1 VDPELPPPRRRDAVE
16 TRERILRAAGQAFAG
31 RSGPPSLEQVA
42 CRAGV
47 SRATVYRHFADR
59 RALGAAVIDRG
70 LDVLRRVVAE
80 RGTVSFRDLL
90 HVVLATAAALGG
102 LAALIEELP
111 EPEQRRCVRR
121 LVDALTPAF
130 RRAQQDGE
138 LRGDVEPAD
147 LGPILRAVRAAAREP
162 DGEAAVQR
170 LLVVLIDGLCP
181 DGGAVGTGSACV
193 WSPGLLVGK

>member
-1 VDPELPPPRRRDAVE
+1 VDPELSPPRRRDAVE

-31 RSGPPSLEQVA
+31 RSGPASLEQIA

-70 LDVLRRVVAE
+70 LDALRRAVAG
-80 RGTVSFRDLL
+80 RGALPFRDLL
-90 HVVLATAAALGG
+90 HVVLATAVAMGG
-102 LAALIEELP
+102 LADLIEELP

-138 LRGDVEPAD
+138 LRRDVEPAD
-147 LGPILRAVRAAAREP
+147 LGPILRAVRAAAQDP
-162 DGEAAVQR
+162 GGEVAARR
-170 LLVVLIDGLCP
+170 LLVVLIDGLCT
-181 DGGAVGTGSACV
+181 GGVAAGPPPCV
-193 WSPGLLVGK
+193 WNPELLAGK